1 MCRAKDVRLVRTELV
16 GRERE
21 FAVLAESLTAALG
34 GHPRV
39 VLCRGEPGIGK
50 TRLAEE
56 LCRWAETKDVSV
68 VWGRAADSTGALP
81 YWPWR
86 QVLRAASAFVDLT
99 AIADE
104 QRLSEDLHPLVPDV
118 FAGAADPA
126 DGPASIEARFRQFDA
141 VRSLLRQVSL
151 RRPLVIVLDD
161 LHSADQPSL
170 LLLQHL
176 ARNLSDERLLIVV
189 SHRDTEPLP
198 EVALT
203 ELLRQPATR
212 RVDLLGLAPPAV
224 GRQLASMIGHE
235 PTDAEIERV
244 HFLTGGNPFFVT
256 EMGRV
261 LAERKAGAP
270 APLVTASVRDA
281 IIARLNRLSPECV
294 RLLRAASIV
303 GQEFS
308 LTVVAAM
315 VDLPMLTCLHSL
327 DEAVAAGF
335 IERPSTPAEHRFTHA
350 LIRDAIEAGLSTADR
365 VHLHQLAADAVEQV
379 FAGRLEP
386 HVFDLARHWADAAV
400 VGDSARAAGW
410 IERAGDEAM
419 RRHAYEEGA
428 RLFRLS
434 LDVGGGDLDLAA
446 RCRLLVALGGAL
458 YLSSD
463 LPGGL
468 ATCQEAAT
476 LAARIGRPDLAAQAA
491 LVTEP
496 TFHPPTDLVIRR
508 LCEQA
513 IAAMGSEPAGLRA
526 RVMARYAQVCD
537 YLADVEPADHA
548 SVEALALAEQSGEY
562 AALVAAVH
570 ARQIVCSG
578 PDGLEERAA
587 LAERLLA
594 LGREAA
600 DPTEQLWGHLWRF
613 DVAFERGEF
622 GRVAREVED
631 IAGLAQ
637 EVRGPLARWQLL
649 RCRAMLAQAQARF
662 DDARRLADEAYATV
676 APTGHPAA
684 ALIRGALLTAVCHHV
699 GYDAESLAANGIPD
713 ADSPLPEF
721 QTAGIIRALAPAEA
735 LAEVGRLNEAA
746 AIYRSLGAVGD
757 WRFSPHATLATYKC
771 GISVAA
777 ALDAFDDLAALR
789 ELLSPHRG
797 HHVISGA
804 GPLGYFG
811 PVELWLGVAAAHLD
825 LLDDAVVDLEH
836 ALKVSAAAGA
846 VGFEVE
852 AQYELAAVLARR
864 ARAGDPARART
875 LAADVARRAKALGM
889 PPIAAKAARLISH
902 LDHESST
909 TLTPREREVAELVG
923 QGLTNRAIAARLYL
937 SERTAE
943 NHVQHIL
950 TKLDLPNRS
959 QIAMWI
965 SARR

>member
-1 MCRAKDVRLVRTELV
+1 MRTELI

-21 FAVLAESLTAALG
+21 FAVLADSLAAALDG
-34 GHPRV
+34 DPRL

-56 LCRWAETKDVSV
+56 LCRWAGTQHVSAL
-68 VWGRAADSTGALP
+68 WGRAADSAGAPP

-86 QVLRAASAFVDLT
+86 QILRAASTIVDLT

-104 QRLSEDLHPLVPDV
+104 LRLTQDLGPLAPDV
-118 FAGAADPA
+118 FAGAVDPA
-126 DGPASIEARFRQFDA
+126 DGTASIDDRFRQFNA
-141 VRSLLRQVSL
+141 VRSLLREVSL

-176 ARNLSDERLLIVV
+176 VRNLSDERLLMVV
-189 SHRDTEPLP
+189 SHRNTEHLHG
-198 EVALT
+198 VVLA
-203 ELLRQPATR
+203 ELLREPVTR
-212 RVDLLGLAPPAV
+212 QLDLSGLAAPAV
-224 GRQLASMIGHE
+224 GRQLALVVGHE
-235 PTDAEIERV
+235 VADAEIEQV
-244 HFLTGGNPFFVT
+244 HAVTGGNPFFVA
-256 EMGRV
+256 ELGRV
-261 LAERKAGAP
+261 LAERETGAS

-281 IIARLNRLSPECV
+281 ISARLARLSPECV

-315 VDLPMLTCLHSL
+315 VDLPALDCLYLL
-327 DEAVAAGF
+327 DEAAAAGMT
-335 IERPSTPAEHRFTHA
+335 EPASTPAQHRFSHA
-350 LIRDAIEAGLSTADR
+350 LIRDAIEAGLGTPDR
-365 VHLHQLAADAVEQV
+365 VRLHRLAAEAVEE
-379 FAGRLEP
+379 AYADRLEP
-386 HVFDLARHWADAAV
+386 HVFDLARHWAVAAV
-400 VGDSARAAGW
+400 LGDSARAAGW

-419 RRHAYEEGA
+419 ASHAYEEA
-428 RLFRLS
+428 VRLFRLA
-434 LDVGGGDLDLAA
+434 LGVGAGEVGQAA
-446 RCRLLVALGGAL
+446 RCRVLVALGGAL

-468 ATCQEAAT
+468 ATCRDAAA
-476 LAARIGRPDLAAQAA
+476 LAAGIGRPDLVAQAA

-496 TFHPPTDLVIRR
+496 TFVPEIDLVIRR

-513 IAAMGSEPAGLRA
+513 IAAIGSEPAGLRA

-537 YLADVEPADHA
+537 YLADVEPASLA
-548 SVEALALAEQSGEY
+548 SEEALVLAEQSGEY
-562 AALVAAVH
+562 AALMTALH

-578 PDGLEERAA
+578 PDGLEERAG
-587 LAERLLA
+587 LAERVLA
-594 LGREAA
+594 LSRDAS
-600 DPTEQLWGHLWRF
+600 DPNEQLWGHLWRF

-622 GRVAREVED
+622 GRVAREVEAV
-631 IAGLAQ
+631 AGLAQ
-637 EVRGPLARWQLL
+637 EVGGPLARWQLL

-662 DDARRLADEAYATV
+662 DEARRLADEAFAAV

-684 ALIRGALLTAVCHHV
+684 ALIRGALRMAVCHHI
-699 GYDAESLAANGIPD
+699 GYDAESLAANGIPG
-713 ADSPLPEF
+713 AGSPLPEF
-721 QTAGIIRALAPAEA
+721 QTAGVIRALAPAEA
-735 LAEVGRLNEAA
+735 LAEVGRLSEAA

-757 WRFSPHATLATYKC
+757 WRFSPHSTLAIYKC
-771 GISVAA
+771 GIRVAA
-777 ALDAFDDLAALR
+777 ALDVSDDVAILR
-789 ELLSPHRG
+789 ELFSPYRG

-811 PVELWLGVAAAHLD
+811 PVELWLGMAAGHLGS
-825 LLDDAVVDLEH
+825 LDDAVVDLEQ
-836 ALKVSAAAGA
+836 AVKASKANGT

-864 ARAGDPARART
+864 ARAGDPVRARSL
-875 LAADVARRAKALGM
+875 LADCARQAANLGM
-889 PPIAAKAARLISH
+889 LPFATKTGRLIEQ
-902 LDHESST
+902 LDRDSSIA
-909 TLTPREREVAELVG
+909 LTPREREVAELVAR
-923 QGLTNRAIAARLYL
+923 GLTNREIAARLYL

-959 QIAMWI
+959 QIAMWA
-965 SARR
+965 STRR